1 MAEAKDFGGKRG
13 APQGPQTPASRP
25 VRERGGWLS
34 RIAPGVRRL
43 VAKREPPDNLWV
55 KCPDTGEMIYR
66 PDLEAALWVTPAG
79 RHMRIGPDL
88 RFAYTFD
95 GGVHDEITTPHAPD
109 DPLRFTDE
117 KPYRERLAAAR
128 KASGEREAISV
139 AVGEIH
145 KVPTVV
151 LVQDFGFM
159 GGSLG
164 MGEGEAF
171 VAAAQAALKRDIP
184 LVAFTAS
191 GGARM
196 QEGALALM
204 QMARTTLA
212 LQDMKTARLPYIV
225 VLTDPTTGGV
235 SASYG
240 MLGDV
245 HLAEPGALIGFTG
258 PRVIEQTIRETLPPG
273 FQRAEY
279 LVEKGMVDRVVSRKE
294 LPSVVGSILSTLML
308 GRSRRTAA

>member
-1 MAEAKDFGGKRG
+1 MAA
-13 APQGPQTPASRP
+13 
-25 VRERGGWLS
+25 
-34 RIAPGVRRL
+34 
-43 VAKREPPDNLWV
+43 
-55 KCPDTGEMIYR
+55 GEI
-66 PDLEAALWVTPAG
+66 
-79 RHMRIGPDL
+79 
-88 RFAYTFD
+88 
-95 GGVHDEITTPHAPD
+95 
-109 DPLRFTDE
+109 
-117 KPYRERLAAAR
+117 R
-128 KASGEREAISV
+128 KAPAI
-139 AVGEIH
+139 
-145 KVPTVV
+145 VV
-151 LVQDFGFM
+151 VQDFGFM

-171 VAAAQAALKRDIP
+171 VAAAKEALKREIP

-196 QEGALALM
+196 QEGGLALM

-212 LQDMKTARLPYIV
+212 LQDLKAARLPYVV

-245 HLAEPGALIGFTG
+245 HLAEPGALIGFAG

-279 LVEKGMVDRVVSRKE
+279 VGREGDGRRCRAAQRAAGGAWLDPLYPDAGAKPPNRRLSR
-294 LPSVVGSILSTLML
+294 P
-308 GRSRRTAA
+308 

>member
-1 MAEAKDFGGKRG
+1 MAEAKDFSGKRG
-13 APQGPQTPASRP
+13 APQGSTPQRPA
-25 VRERGGWLS
+25 RERGGWLS

-43 VAKREPPDNLWV
+43 VAKREQPDNLWV

-95 GGVHDEITTPHAPD
+95 GGVHEDITPPGAPD
-109 DPLRFTDE
+109 DPLRFSDSQ
-117 KPYRERLAAAR
+117 PYRQRLAAAR
-128 KASGEREAISV
+128 KATGERDAVSV
-139 AVGEIH
+139 ASGKIRG
-145 KVPTVV
+145 VPAVV
-151 LVQDFGFM
+151 MVQDFAFM
-159 GGSLG
+159 GGSLS
-164 MGEGEAF
+164 MAVGEGF
-171 VAAAQAALKRDIP
+171 VTAAETALKRDEP
-184 LVAFTAS
+184 LVCITAS

-204 QMARTTLA
+204 QMPRTTLA
-212 LQDMKTARLPYIV
+212 IQRLKRAKLPYIV
-225 VLTDPTTGGV
+225 VLTDPTYGGV
-235 SASYG
+235 TASYA

-258 PRVIEQTIRETLPPG
+258 PRVMQQTIRESMPPG

-279 LVEKGMVDRVVSRKE
+279 MAEKGMVDAVVTRKE
-294 LPSVVGSILSTLML
+294 LPAVLGSILSTLML
-308 GRSRRTAA
+308 GRSRRSAA